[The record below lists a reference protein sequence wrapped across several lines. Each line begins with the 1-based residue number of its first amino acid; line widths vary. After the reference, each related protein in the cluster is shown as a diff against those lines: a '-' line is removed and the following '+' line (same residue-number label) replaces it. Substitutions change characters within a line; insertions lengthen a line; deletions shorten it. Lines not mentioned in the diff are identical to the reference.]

1 MLYNDSYLEGRCA
14 IGKKKK
20 LKLFYGQGGD
30 GGNKRYYKNVNF
42 SILLI
47 LKLIFRIPDGTLS

>member
-1 MLYNDSYLEGRCA
+1 MLLA
-14 IGKKKK
+14 KKIAN
-20 LKLFYGQGGD
+20 YSMD
-30 GGNKRYYKNVNF
+30 REEMGGNKRYYKNVNF